1 MTNWRERGYV
11 PASDGEDSD
20 AELSTQEESLGS
32 PIPRR
37 EETPDKLGRNE
48 EMGNGGDGGDKM
60 EQKISGDTEGPGM
73 ELLNATDG
81 EFMDIDKALGVAT
94 QPQKS
99 VRERLSIEHMTAVLP
114 ADIPVVDLSNQRD
127 EADDED
133 GGVGLQ
139 VHNRLQGLLNATNCT
154 VGYRAA
160 GGEPR
165 AEFQVYF
172 RLSGPTYGR
181 TATTDALYSS
191 KS

>member
-1 MTNWRERGYV
+1 
-11 PASDGEDSD
+11 
-20 AELSTQEESLGS
+20 
-32 PIPRR
+32 
-37 EETPDKLGRNE
+37 
-48 EMGNGGDGGDKM
+48 MGNGGDGGDKM
-60 EQKISGDTEGPGM
+60 ELKISGDTEGPGM

-81 EFMDIDKALGVAT
+81 EFMDIDKVLGVAT

-99 VRERLSIEHMTAVLP
+99 VRERLSIEHMTAVLL